1 MEINDLST
9 VTIILRG
16 FELDKVEAVAQ
27 AMENTKIKN
36 IEVTTNSPNYLNTIS
51 KIKNKYPN
59 SPTTKI
65 IKYYLENYKND
76 DINDMLADKNIEIY
90 NRGE

>member
-1 MEINDLST
+1 MGVPGGIYDY
-9 VTIILRG
+9 
-16 FELDKVEAVAQ
+16 K
-27 AMENTKIKN
+27 ENLKEYKSFQ
-36 IEVTTNSPNYLNTIS
+36 E
-51 KIKNKYPN
+51 KYPN
-59 SPTTKI
+59 SPTTEL